1 MSVNHYTKGTNEYA
15 QKQKI
20 IEVQTKGFTDVQTI
34 KEAKELIR
42 FAYARE
48 GIPLRYTQMG
58 ASIRIFPA

>member
-1 MSVNHYTKGTNEYA
+1 MSTNHYSQGTLEYKK
-15 QKQKI
+15 KQKI
-20 IEVQTKGFTDVQTI
+20 MEAQTKGFTDVDTI

-58 ASIRIFPA
+58 ATIRIFPA